1 MFNKIN
7 RKLNSVYM
15 KLNSRFLPSRALG
28 YPQYI
33 QVETTSRCNLKCK
46 MCPNSSDEYYSSKV
60 LKDMTVDEFSLLLN
74 RFPFVKDI
82 ALQGLGEPTLN
93 RQLPEMISICTAR
106 AVSTTFVTNGLLLT
120 ESLSEDLV
128 RSGLKLL
135 IVSVDGGSE
144 DTFREIRGGN
154 LGKII
159 GNLKGFIAVKNRI
172 GKKTPDV
179 RVMMVGMKANINEIP
194 SIIDTIKY
202 AGVRH
207 ITVKGINTSFDGK
220 LDGEILNEKDSRLLQ
235 DYKAIALQSEVM
247 LDIAVSAEPDFTSKR
262 IKCRWPWIRAYVTVT
277 GEVTP
282 CCHIIDN
289 KYIKLGN
296 LFEESFETIWKGRN
310 YSEFRTSVKN
320 KTSLLCK
327 NCPDY

>member
-1 MFNKIN
+1 MFSKIN

-15 KLNSRFLPSRALG
+15 RVNSKFLPSRVFG

-46 MCPNSSDEYYSSKV
+46 MCPNSSDEYYNSKV
-60 LKDMTVDEFSLLLN
+60 LKDMTADEFRFLLD

-93 RQLPEMISICTAR
+93 RQLPEMISICSTR
-106 AVSTTFVTNGLLLT
+106 SISTTFVTNGLLLSK
-120 ESLSEDLV
+120 SLSENLV
-128 RSGLKLL
+128 RSGLKKL

-154 LGKII
+154 LGKVI
-159 GNLKGFIAVKNRI
+159 GNLKGFIAVKDRI
-172 GKKTPDV
+172 GFETPYV
-179 RVMMVGMKANINEIP
+179 QVMMVGMKANINEIP
-194 SIIDTIKY
+194 SIIDTIKE

-207 ITVKGINTSFDGK
+207 IVVKGINTSFDGK
-220 LDGEILNEKDSRLLQ
+220 LDREILNGKDSQMLL
-235 DYKAIALQSEVM
+235 DYKAMALQFGVM
-247 LDIAVSAEPDFTSKR
+247 IDISVSAESDFLSKR
-262 IKCRWPWIRAYVTVT
+262 IRCRWPWIRAYITVA

-296 LFEESFETIWKGRN
+296 LFEEPFETIWNGRN
-310 YSEFRTSVKN
+310 YSDFRSSVKN